1 MAHENGLLHGSRPTH
16 VYERLREQIRRGRL
30 APGLRIVEADI
41 AAALGVSRTPV
52 RSALR
57 SLMSDGYVVAS
68 GRGQQVRLRV
78 APLRA
83 TDLVEIFQLLGALE
97 GIAALAAAALPDQQ
111 RRALAHALRRDTRA
125 LEQAFRQQPPD
136 YDRRLTLHRRFHVRL
151 TDVAAGARV
160 RTLLD
165 AVRPLAERYEWIYG
179 RVLPRGIVPAAR
191 EHDAIARAIQ
201 DGRAEA
207 ARRAVEANWANAAR
221 RLSPAIA
228 IQEAGETVARSAAP
242 LKFVKRRRQV

>member
-1 MAHENGLLHGSRPTH
+1 MMGHDGGLIHGSRPTH

-57 SLMSDGYVVAS
+57 TLMRDGYVVAS
-68 GRGQQVRLRV
+68 GRGRQLRLQV
-78 APLRA
+78 APLSA
-83 TDLVEIFQLLGALE
+83 VDLAEIFQVLGALE
-97 GIAALAAAALPDQQ
+97 GVAALAAAALPDAQ
-111 RRALAHALRRDTRA
+111 RRTLAEALRRDTRA
-125 LEQAFRQQPPD
+125 LEEAFGQRPPD

-151 TDVAAGARV
+151 TDAAAGPRV
-160 RTLLD
+160 RALLE

-179 RVLPRGIVPAAR
+179 RVLPRGIGPAAR

-201 DGRAEA
+201 DGDTDA
-207 ARRAVEANWANAAR
+207 ARRCVEANWANAAR
-221 RLSPAIA
+221 RLAPAIA
-228 IQEAGETVARSAAP
+228 TEAAAKSRARRAA
-242 LKFVKRRRQV
+242 R